1 MVSYQCDATK
11 FYVVM
16 LLAWANSVRPFAL
29 HMILFHTKENEKM
42 TVRFACEKDI
52 PQMNSLLYQVERVHQ
67 QGRPDLFKEG
77 AKKYTDNE
85 LKDMLKD
92 KTKPIFAAV
101 DENDVMKGYAFCVFQ
116 EHKGDN
122 VLTDIKT
129 LYIDDLCVDE
139 NCRGQHIGSVLYEAV
154 KKFAKEQGCYNVTLN
169 VWECN
174 PSARKFYGK
183 AGLKPYKTG
192 MEVIL

>member
-1 MVSYQCDATK
+1 
-11 FYVVM
+11 
-16 LLAWANSVRPFAL
+16 
-29 HMILFHTKENEKM
+29 M

-52 PQMNSLLYQVERVHQ
+52 PQMDSLLYQVERVHQ

-85 LKDMLKD
+85 LKAMLKD

>member
-1 MVSYQCDATK
+1 
-11 FYVVM
+11 
-16 LLAWANSVRPFAL
+16 
-29 HMILFHTKENEKM
+29 M

-174 PSARKFYGK
+174 PSARKFYEK

-192 MEVIL
+192 MDATL

>member
-1 MVSYQCDATK
+1 
-11 FYVVM
+11 
-16 LLAWANSVRPFAL
+16 
-29 HMILFHTKENEKM
+29 M

-52 PQMNSLLYQVERVHQ
+52 PQMDSLLYQVERVHQ

-116 EHKGDN
+116 EHKDDN

-174 PSARKFYGK
+174 PSARKFYEK
-183 AGLKPYKTG
+183 AGLKPYKIG

>member
-1 MVSYQCDATK
+1 
-11 FYVVM
+11 
-16 LLAWANSVRPFAL
+16 
-29 HMILFHTKENEKM
+29 M

-174 PSARKFYGK
+174 PSARKFYEK
-183 AGLKPYKTG
+183 AALKPYKTG

>member
-1 MVSYQCDATK
+1 
-11 FYVVM
+11 
-16 LLAWANSVRPFAL
+16 
-29 HMILFHTKENEKM
+29 M

-139 NCRGQHIGSVLYEAV
+139 NCRGQHIASVLYEAV

>member
-1 MVSYQCDATK
+1 
-11 FYVVM
+11 
-16 LLAWANSVRPFAL
+16 
-29 HMILFHTKENEKM
+29 M

-85 LKDMLKD
+85 LKAMLKD

-174 PSARKFYGK
+174 PSARKFYEK
-183 AGLKPYKTG
+183 AGLKSYKTG

>member
-1 MVSYQCDATK
+1 
-11 FYVVM
+11 
-16 LLAWANSVRPFAL
+16 
-29 HMILFHTKENEKM
+29 M

-139 NCRGQHIGSVLYEAV
+139 AARGAHIGRSLYEYVLDYARNN
-154 KKFAKEQGCYNVTLN
+154 EYYNVTLN
-169 VWECN
+169 VWADN
-174 PSARKFYGK
+174 KNAVKFYDK
-183 AGLKPYKTG
+183 LGLKIQKIG
-192 MEVIL
+192 MEKIL

>member
-1 MVSYQCDATK
+1 
-11 FYVVM
+11 
-16 LLAWANSVRPFAL
+16 
-29 HMILFHTKENEKM
+29 M

-67 QGRPDLFKEG
+67 QGRPDLFKEV

>member
-1 MVSYQCDATK
+1 
-11 FYVVM
+11 
-16 LLAWANSVRPFAL
+16 
-29 HMILFHTKENEKM
+29 M

-85 LKDMLKD
+85 LKVMLKD
-92 KTKPIFAAV
+92 KSKPIFAAV

-174 PSARKFYGK
+174 PSARKFYEK

>member
-1 MVSYQCDATK
+1 
-11 FYVVM
+11 
-16 LLAWANSVRPFAL
+16 
-29 HMILFHTKENEKM
+29 M

-85 LKDMLKD
+85 LKAMLKD

-139 NCRGQHIGSVLYEAV
+139 NCRGQHIGSVLFEAV

-174 PSARKFYGK
+174 PSARKFCEK

>member
-1 MVSYQCDATK
+1 
-11 FYVVM
+11 
-16 LLAWANSVRPFAL
+16 
-29 HMILFHTKENEKM
+29 M

-85 LKDMLKD
+85 LKAMLKD

-122 VLTDIKT
+122 VLTNIKT

-174 PSARKFYGK
+174 PSARKFYEK
-183 AGLKPYKTG
+183 AGLKTYKTG

>member
-1 MVSYQCDATK
+1 
-11 FYVVM
+11 
-16 LLAWANSVRPFAL
+16 
-29 HMILFHTKENEKM
+29 M

-85 LKDMLKD
+85 LKAMLKD

-139 NCRGQHIGSVLYEAV
+139 NC
-154 KKFAKEQGCYNVTLN
+154 YNVTLN

-174 PSARKFYGK
+174 PSARKFYEK